1 MSTIQYMMSSPYKL
15 FKQFSCNSSKM
26 WFSRSIN
33 TRAVGAPIDK
43 ETMDTMY
50 TDNWGRRDNNIPVK
64 EEIKLMVKEEIS
76 KAKQQHA
83 ENHCH
88 W

>member
-1 MSTIQYMMSSPYKL
+1 M
-15 FKQFSCNSSKM
+15 
-26 WFSRSIN
+26 
-33 TRAVGAPIDK
+33 GASIDK

-64 EEIKLMVKEEIS
+64 EEIKLMVKEEIF
-76 KAKQQHA
+76 KANQQHA
-83 ENHCH
+83 ENHCY